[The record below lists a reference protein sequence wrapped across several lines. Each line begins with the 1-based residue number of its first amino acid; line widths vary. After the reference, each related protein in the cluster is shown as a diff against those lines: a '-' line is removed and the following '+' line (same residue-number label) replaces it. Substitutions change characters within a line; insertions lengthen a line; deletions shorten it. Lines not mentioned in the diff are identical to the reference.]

1 MSFSISNGIFCQ
13 TMDWLWRA
21 SYSSTNALVS
31 IKAPIINTPE
41 KLTGCLHSRMWMHTR
56 KWHNW
61 YVNFVLRSSTQK
73 NTIILTFHF
82 SSAVVSNDEWKKK
95 DVTWIWIRIPSKFI
109 FISPQPL
116 AFLGIIIAIKG
127 CHMHISLPILLL
139 REYINLYGAHSN
151 RKAHKYSRIE
161 CRGDKS
167 IDGKPIVAHRTPN
180 RINIS
185 CSHSSANNIY
195 VCNNTKYKY
204 NPNTTHSYAFH
215 TSDK

>member
-1 MSFSISNGIFCQ
+1 MKSLILLDKCVGIDKSPHHQHPGRAHRMSSFSHV
-13 TMDWLWRA
+13 
-21 SYSSTNALVS
+21 NAHTEVTQLIRQLCITELHPKKYDHFNVS
-31 IKAPIINTPE
+31 FQQRRCFE
-41 KLTGCLHSRMWMHTR
+41 RRM
-56 KWHNW
+56 
-61 YVNFVLRSSTQK
+61 
-73 NTIILTFHF
+73 
-82 SSAVVSNDEWKKK
+82 KKK

-195 VCNNTKYKY
+195 ACNNTKYKY